1 MSWVERLVEDCHW
14 QADDGEVRAIARR
27 AIEEAARRCELL
39 AAAYRDGRAVDRDVS
54 RAIGL
59 DEASAT
65 IRAMLA
71 DDGAEKDG

>member
-27 AIEEAARRCELL
+27 AIEEAARRCRGDR
-39 AAAYRDGRAVDRDVS
+39 AYMSTEVERAVAR
-54 RAIGL
+54 
-59 DEASAT
+59 

-71 DDGAEKDG
+71 DDGAEEDG